1 MSDFPRFEEAEEVK
15 ENLDIDEAVEIIET
29 DFDIHEVREW
39 LRRLV
44 DETEDLE
51 DAWGYLEDIQDDFDE
66 IDGEAAAR
74 LLIGIVE
81 GQY

>member
-1 MSDFPRFEEAEEVK
+1 MSDFPKFEDVEEVK
-15 ENLDIDEAVEIIET
+15 ENLDIDEAVDIIET